1 MPEADKEG
9 ERYSLDQPQ
18 QTPGFF
24 LKGSHQLDW
33 GMKNRMA
40 RVFDPTSG
48 RTVMLAIDHGYFQGP
63 TTGLERI
70 DLSIVPLLPN
80 CDALFCTRGILR
92 SVIPAECQKPMVL
105 RASGGPS
112 ILREELSDEQIAM
125 DMDDAMRLNAAGVG
139 IQVFIGSEFETRS
152 VHNMTKLV
160 DAGLRTG
167 IPVMGITAVG
177 KNMVRDAKYF
187 RLACRII
194 AELGAQYVKTYYVE
208 EGFETITA
216 SCPVPIVM
224 AGGKKLPELEAL
236 TMAYNAVQQGASG
249 VDMGRNIFQS
259 DAPKAMIAAVSGRR
273 AQKHETQG
281 RFRSVQD
288 AESERRGQRSP
299 RHAFG
304 HVDQHPIAPIAPR
317 RRQADQEPRHRC
329 RDECAAEYHQ

>member
-1 MPEADKEG
+1 
-9 ERYSLDQPQ
+9 
-18 QTPGFF
+18 
-24 LKGSHQLDW
+24 
-33 GMKNRMA
+33 
-40 RVFDPTSG
+40 
-48 RTVMLAIDHGYFQGP
+48 
-63 TTGLERI
+63 
-70 DLSIVPLLPN
+70 VPLLPN

-139 IQVFIGSEFETRS
+139 IQVFIGGEFETRS

-160 DAGLRTG
+160 DAGLRMG

-194 AELGAQYVKTYYVE
+194 AELGAQYVKTYYVD

-259 DAPKAMIAAVSGRR
+259 EAPQAMIAAVAAVVHKNLKPKDALDLFKTLKAKAEGEQPRV
-273 AQKHETQG
+273 
-281 RFRSVQD
+281 RSV
-288 AESERRGQRSP
+288 S
-299 RHAFG
+299 
-304 HVDQHPIAPIAPR
+304 
-317 RRQADQEPRHRC
+317 
-329 RDECAAEYHQ
+329 